1 MRFVPSPAK
10 AGEGEGEGPNLFR
23 MSPHPCLLPEGEA
36 VKSGVRTIRPMNEAF
51 DILLSGG
58 TVLNPATKLN
68 EKLDVGV
75 TGDRVTALQANL
87 PRANAKKTVDVT
99 GCYVTPGLID
109 FHVHSYWGVNP
120 YGYNLDSLCLATGV
134 TTTMDAGSAGPVN
147 FLGFRKLVY
156 EQSKTRMLGFVA
168 LAQHGVLNTPGELL
182 NLDFADSDGAAEA
195 VGNNR
200 DIGVGIKVRLHKKAI
215 GENSRE
221 ALRLAIKAGE
231 ATRTPIMVHVGDTA
245 IGMDEIAA
253 TLRPGDV
260 ITHCYTPQR
269 PSIIDERGKLLVEVR
284 KAKERGVIFDVG
296 HAGGHFDFDLV
307 HRAMGEGIIPDVISS
322 DLHGRLAQPG
332 FGVVG
337 DLLTTL
343 TKFLPLGVSFDEII
357 AKCTVDAAR
366 VVGWQ
371 DRVGSLEVGRE
382 ADIAVLQ
389 ILDDPVTLRDSV
401 GAEKLHRQRIAARWT
416 IRAGEVFQGRG

>member
-1 MRFVPSPAK
+1 
-10 AGEGEGEGPNLFR
+10 
-23 MSPHPCLLPEGEA
+23 MSG
-36 VKSGVRTIRPMNEAF
+36 AF
-51 DILLSGG
+51 DLLLTGG
-58 TVLNPATKLN
+58 TVINPATGVN
-68 EKLDVGV
+68 QTLDVGV
-75 TGDRVTALQANL
+75 TAGRITAIQANL
-87 PRANAKKTVDVT
+87 PRDSAKKALDVT
-99 GCYVTPGLID
+99 GCYITPGLID

-120 YGYNLDSLCLATGV
+120 YGCKLDSLCLATGV

-182 NLDFADSDGAAEA
+182 NLGFADSDGAAET

-200 DIGVGIKVRLHKKAI
+200 DIGVGIKLRLHKKSV

-245 IGMDEIAA
+245 IGMDEIAES
-253 TLRPGDV
+253 LRSGDI

-269 PSIIDERGKLLVEVR
+269 PSIIDDSGKVLPQVR
-284 KAKERGVIFDVG
+284 RAKERGVIFDVG
-296 HAGGHFDFDLV
+296 HAGGHFDFNLV
-307 HRAMGEGIIPDVISS
+307 ERAMGEGLLPDIISS
-322 DLHGRLAQPG
+322 DLHSRLAQPG

-337 DLLTTL
+337 DLPTTL
-343 TKFLPLGVSFDEII
+343 TKFLPLRLSFEQII
-357 AKCTVDAAR
+357 ANCTINAAR
-366 VVGWQ
+366 AVGWQ
-371 DRVGSLEVGRE
+371 DRIGSLEVGRE
-382 ADIAVLQ
+382 ADIAVLRVVNE
-389 ILDDPVTLRDSV
+389 PVTLRDSV
-401 GAEKLHRQRIAARWT
+401 GSEKLHQQRIAAKWT

>member
-1 MRFVPSPAK
+1 
-10 AGEGEGEGPNLFR
+10 
-23 MSPHPCLLPEGEA
+23 MSD
-36 VKSGVRTIRPMNEAF
+36 SF
-51 DILLSGG
+51 DLILSGG
-58 TVLNPATKLN
+58 TVLNPATKIN
-68 EKLDVGV
+68 QKLDVGV
-75 TGDRVTALQANL
+75 ANGRVAAIHADL
-87 PRANAKKTVDVT
+87 PRSDAKRVLDVG

-120 YGYNLDSLCLATGV
+120 YGCNLDALCLATGV
-134 TTTMDAGSAGPVN
+134 TTTMDAGSAGATN

-156 EQSKTRMLGFVA
+156 EQSKTRMLNFVA
-168 LAQHGVLNTPGELL
+168 LAQHGVLNAPGELL
-182 NLDFADSDGAAEA
+182 LLGFADSDGAAET

-200 DIGVGIKVRLHKKAI
+200 DVGVGIKVRLHKKAI

-245 IGMDEIAA
+245 IGMDEIAD

-260 ITHCYTPQR
+260 ITHCYTPQK
-269 PSIIDERGKLLVEVR
+269 PSIIDESGKLLPLVR

-296 HAGGHFDFDLV
+296 HAGGHFDFNLV
-307 HRAMGEGIIPDVISS
+307 RRAMGEGIVPDVISS
-322 DLHGRLAQPG
+322 DLHGRLKQPG
-332 FGVVG
+332 FGIVG

-343 TKFLPLGVSFDEII
+343 TKFLPLGLTLEEII
-357 AKCTVDAAR
+357 AKCTVGAAR

-371 DRVGSLEVGRE
+371 DRIGSLEVGRE

-389 ILDDPVTLRDSV
+389 IVDEPIKLRDSV
-401 GAEKLHRQRIAARWT
+401 GGEMTHKQRIAAKWT

>member
-1 MRFVPSPAK
+1 
-10 AGEGEGEGPNLFR
+10 
-23 MSPHPCLLPEGEA
+23 MSDSFDLLL
-36 VKSGVRTIRPMNEAF
+36 V
-51 DILLSGG
+51 GG
-58 TVLNPATKLN
+58 TVLNPATSTN
-68 EKLDVGV
+68 QKLDVGV
-75 TGDRVTALQANL
+75 AGDRVTAIQSNL
-87 PRANAKKTVDVT
+87 PRAGAKRVIDVT
-99 GCYVTPGLID
+99 GCYITPGLID

-120 YGYNLDSLCLATGV
+120 YGCNLDSLCLATGV

-147 FLGFRKLVY
+147 FLGFRKLVH

-182 NLDFADSDGAAEA
+182 QLAFADCDGAAET

-200 DIGVGIKVRLHKKAI
+200 DVGVGIKVRLHKKAI

-245 IGMDEIAA
+245 IGMDEIAD

-260 ITHCYTPQR
+260 ITHCYTPQK
-269 PSIIDERGKLLVEVR
+269 PSIIDESGKLLPLVR

-296 HAGGHFDFDLV
+296 HAGGHFDFNLV
-307 HRAMGEGIIPDVISS
+307 RRAMSEGIVPDVISS
-322 DLHGRLAQPG
+322 DLHGRLKQPG
-332 FGVVG
+332 FGVVV

-343 TKFLPLGVSFDEII
+343 TKFLSLGLSFEEII

-371 DRVGSLEVGRE
+371 DRIGSLEVGRE

-389 ILDDPVTLRDSV
+389 VVDEPIKLRDSV
-401 GAEKLHRQRIAARWT
+401 GGEMTHKQRIAAKWT
-416 IRAGEVFQGRG
+416 IRAGEVFPGRQ

>member
-1 MRFVPSPAK
+1 MAD
-10 AGEGEGEGPNLFR
+10 
-23 MSPHPCLLPEGEA
+23 
-36 VKSGVRTIRPMNEAF
+36 AF
-51 DILLSGG
+51 DLLLTGG

-68 EKLDVGV
+68 QMLDVGV
-75 TGDRVTALQANL
+75 AGNRVAAIGAGL
-87 PRANAKKTVDVT
+87 PRADAKKVLDVA

-120 YGYNLDSLCLATGV
+120 YGCDLDDLCLATGV

-147 FLGFRKLVY
+147 LLGFRKLVY
-156 EQSKTRMLGFVA
+156 EKSKTRMLGFVA
-168 LAQHGVLNTPGELL
+168 LAQHGVLNEPGELL
-182 NLDFADSDGAAEA
+182 SLGFADSDGSAQA
-195 VGNNR
+195 VADNR
-200 DIGVGIKVRLHKKAI
+200 DISIGVKVRLHKKAI
-215 GENSRE
+215 GENSRA

-231 ATRTPIMVHVGDTA
+231 VTHTPIMVHVGNTA

-253 TLRPGDV
+253 TLRPGDI
-260 ITHCYTPQR
+260 ITHCYTPQK
-269 PSIIDERGKLLVEVR
+269 PSIIDEQGKLLPEVR

-296 HAGGHFDFDLV
+296 HAGGHFDFNLV
-307 HRAMGEGIIPDVISS
+307 RRAMGEGIVPDIISS
-322 DLHGRLAQPG
+322 DLHGRLSQPG

-343 TKFLPLGVSFDEII
+343 TKFLSLGLSFDEVIS
-357 AKCTVDAAR
+357 KCTVDAAR

-371 DRVGSLEVGRE
+371 DRIGTLGVGRE

-389 ILDDPVTLRDSV
+389 IIDEPTKLRDSV
-401 GAEKLHRQRIAARWT
+401 GGEMTHKQRIAAKWT

>member
-1 MRFVPSPAK
+1 MPDSFD
-10 AGEGEGEGPNLFR
+10 
-23 MSPHPCLLPEGEA
+23 LLL
-36 VKSGVRTIRPMNEAF
+36 T
-51 DILLSGG
+51 GG
-58 TVLNPATKLN
+58 TVVNPATGLHQ
-68 EKLDVGV
+68 KLDVGV
-75 TGDRVTALQANL
+75 TGNKIAAIRADI
-87 PRANAKKTVDVT
+87 PRAGVKRVIDVS

-120 YGYNLDSLCLATGV
+120 YGCNLDSLCLATGV

-147 FLGFRKLVY
+147 FLGFRKLVH

-182 NLDFADSDGAAEA
+182 NLGFADSDGAAEA

-200 DIGVGIKVRLHKKAI
+200 DIGVGIKVRLHRKAI

-269 PSIIDERGKLLVEVR
+269 PSIIDEGGRLLPEVR
-284 KAKERGVIFDVG
+284 AAKERGVIFDVG
-296 HAGGHFDFDLV
+296 HAGGHFDFNLV
-307 HRAMGEGIIPDVISS
+307 RRAMGDGIIPDIISS
-322 DLHGRLAQPG
+322 DLHGRLSQPG

-337 DLLTTL
+337 DLPTVL
-343 TKFLPLGVSFDEII
+343 TKFLLLGLSFDEII
-357 AKCTVDAAR
+357 AKCTIDAAR
-366 VVGWQ
+366 AVGWQ
-371 DRVGSLEVGRE
+371 NRIGSLEVGRE
-382 ADIAVLQ
+382 ADLAVLQ
-389 ILDDPVTLRDSV
+389 IVNEPIKLRDSV
-401 GAEKLHRQRIAARWT
+401 GGEISHNQRIAAKWT

>member
-1 MRFVPSPAK
+1 VSD
-10 AGEGEGEGPNLFR
+10 
-23 MSPHPCLLPEGEA
+23 
-36 VKSGVRTIRPMNEAF
+36 AF
-51 DILLSGG
+51 DLLLTNG

-68 EKLDVGV
+68 QKLDVAV
-75 TGDRVTALQANL
+75 TGDRVAAIQADL
-87 PRANAKKTVDVT
+87 PRSGAKRVIDAT

-120 YGYNLDSLCLATGV
+120 YGCKLDSLCLATGV

-156 EQSKTRMLGFVA
+156 DQSKTRMLGFVA

-182 NLDFADSDGAAEA
+182 NLGFADSDGAADT

-200 DIGVGIKVRLHKKAI
+200 DIGIGIKVRLHKKSI

-245 IGMDEIAA
+245 IGMDEIAD
-253 TLRPGDV
+253 TLRPGDI
-260 ITHCYTPQR
+260 ITHCYTPQK
-269 PSIIDERGKLLVEVR
+269 PSIIDDKGKLLPLVR
-284 KAKERGVIFDVG
+284 AAKERGVIFDVG
-296 HAGGHFDFDLV
+296 HAGGHFDFNLV
-307 HRAMGEGIIPDVISS
+307 QRAMGEGIIPDVISS
-322 DLHGRLAQPG
+322 DLHGRLSQPG

-337 DLLTTL
+337 DLPTVL
-343 TKFLPLGVSFDEII
+343 TKFLPMGLSFDEII

-366 VVGWQ
+366 VIGWQ
-371 DRVGSLEVGRE
+371 DRIGSLEVGRE

-401 GAEKLHRQRIAARWT
+401 GGEKLHQQRIAAN
-416 IRAGEVFQGRG
+416 GRSSGRSVSRPWLV